1 MASKMEFISAG
12 EYTDVVIGWVVFE
25 ASAPRAY

>member
-1 MASKMEFISAG
+1 MASKIEFICTG

-25 ASAPRAY
+25 ASGPIAY